1 MDTQFIEQPHGQGH
15 EHQREDIRRGGD
27 DGAKYKQEHY
37 DMAAVLLHHTGIDY
51 PQSAHYPAYNG
62 YLENQAH
69 AQAYGYKRIQIGGYG
84 YGVLYGLAYLVRAQK
99 TERERENEK
108 VGKQDAKEKHEET
121 AHRQPLGIALFPMI
135 QRWRNEAEQ
144 LVKDI
149 WRGDHKPYIQ

>member
-1 MDTQFIEQPHGQGH
+1 
-15 EHQREDIRRGGD
+15 
-27 DGAKYKQEHY
+27 
-37 DMAAVLLHHTGIDY
+37 MAAVLLHHTGIDY
-51 PQSAHYPAYNG
+51 PQSTHYPAYNG

-69 AQAYGYKRIQIGGYG
+69 AQAYGYERIQIGGYG

-99 TERERENEK
+99 TERERKNEK
-108 VGKQDAKEKHEET
+108 VGKKDAKEKHKET

-144 LVKDI
+144 LVKDV

>member
-51 PQSAHYPAYNG
+51 SQSAHYPAYNW

-69 AQAYGYKRIQIGGYG
+69 AQAYGYERIQIGGYG
-84 YGVLYGLAYLVRAQK
+84 YGVLNGLTYLVRAQE

-108 VGKQDAKEKHEET
+108 VGKQDAKEKHDET
-121 AHRQPLGIALFPMI
+121 AHSKPLGIALFPMI
-135 QRWRNEAEQ
+135 
-144 LVKDI
+144 
-149 WRGDHKPYIQ
+149 